1 MRLTASLFLASASLS
16 KPSSRRATRQ
26 KRSSCRER

>member
-1 MRLTASLFLASASLS
+1 MRLTASLFLASLS
-16 KPSSRRATRQ
+16 KPTSRRATRQ